1 MTVPGYIVLT
11 INEFSDRTS
20 MRVEL
25 LTLKMLPSLAELA
38 REAEPLF
45 GSPMAEDSGFHE
57 FIRRKVAQQEAL
69 AVCDGANPDEV
80 MGVIAFSH
88 HNSAISWLAVF
99 ERYRGRGVG
108 SKLLSQALRELGA
121 NNAVS
126 VVTFREDNPDGIPA
140 RQLYK
145 KFGFADSDPEYVRD
159 GRPGCLMVRPPQSRS
174 TSKQQH

>member
-1 MTVPGYIVLT
+1 MALNDFP
-11 INEFSDRTS
+11 DRMS
-20 MRVEL
+20 IRVESF
-25 LTLKMLPSLAELA
+25 TLKMWPSLVKLA

-69 AVCDGANPDEV
+69 AVRDRANPDEV
-80 MGVIAFSH
+80 MGVIAFSRH
-88 HNSAISWLAVF
+88 SHAISWLAVF

-108 SKLLSQALRELGA
+108 SKLLSQALSELGA

-126 VVTFREDNPDGIPA
+126 VVTFREENPAGIPA
-140 RQLYK
+140 RQLYR

-159 GRPGCLMVRPPQSRS
+159 GRPGCLMVRASQPIR
-174 TSKQQH
+174 